1 MVDPHG
7 DFNKTIEWITANQDP
22 KLVCHPIVSIVNDM
36 VWSRVAFRTF
46 LYGKAWFLFT
56 LVVFISS
63 QSVMNHLKGTGGS
76 GSGSSSG
83 SAAHRLLASPDS
95 NSTVVSDEHTTD
107 LPFEIRC
114 AIFVCRCFIYL
125 CSMGQWVVFHAKYSM
140 KDFRNKAVIRYG
152 RCAIPEYLCAWQ
164 GWSSLLLTLFLFLML
179 CMEPILHC
187 LENNDG
193 YLFTEH
199 CKAGEAV
206 LFPYSMMSTC
216 AMLLYFLL
224 LSDMSVFSTRVS
236 AFALICTRVVSEV
249 ALFLFGLTF
258 FVVAFACAISALE
271 QDDPDF
277 AGIPKSALQ
286 LYKISLGMFSGDH
299 YDMLMDYPALM
310 FVVFIYV
317 VTTVIFM
324 LNLLIAQLNC
334 SYQATYQDM
343 LGFARLNR
351 GKIVTETMPSVSKQ
365 RWERF
370 VEVLKLNEPVEFGE
384 GDIGLSGGIQ
394 VWEPASANITT
405 IDMIR
410 RFGGS
415 TSPAAQWP
423 EEENAGD
430 DEEDRFDR
438 MEKLIEKAMK
448 RMSSKGGKKGS
459 AQGSSMGQSSS
470 DQGGSSINEGDE

>member
-1 MVDPHG
+1 
-7 DFNKTIEWITANQDP
+7 
-22 KLVCHPIVSIVNDM
+22 
-36 VWSRVAFRTF
+36 
-46 LYGKAWFLFT
+46 
-56 LVVFISS
+56 
-63 QSVMNHLKGTGGS
+63 
-76 GSGSSSG
+76 
-83 SAAHRLLASPDS
+83 
-95 NSTVVSDEHTTD
+95 
-107 LPFEIRC
+107 
-114 AIFVCRCFIYL
+114 
-125 CSMGQWVVFHAKYSM
+125 MGQWIVFHAKYSM
-140 KDFRNKAVIRYG
+140 KDFRNKAVVRYG
-152 RCAIPEYLCAWQ
+152 WCPVPEYLCTWQ
-164 GWSSLLLTLFLFLML
+164 GSSSLLLTLFLFLML
-179 CMEPILHC
+179 SLEPILHC

-193 YLFTEH
+193 YIFTEH
-199 CKAGEAV
+199 CKDGEDV
-206 LFPYSMMSTC
+206 LFPYSVMSTC

-224 LSDMSVFSTRVS
+224 LSDLSVFSTRVS
-236 AFALICTRVVSEV
+236 AFALVCTRVVMEV
-249 ALFLFGLTF
+249 VLYLFGLTF

-286 LYKISLGMFSGDH
+286 LYKISLGMFSGAH

-310 FVVFIYV
+310 FAVFIYV

-351 GKIVTETMPSVSKQ
+351 GKILMETMPSVSKK
-365 RWERF
+365 RMELF
-370 VEVLKLNEPVEFGE
+370 KDTLKLDDRVEFGE
-384 GDIGLSGGIQ
+384 GDIGLSGGVQ
-394 VWEPASANITT
+394 VWELASANITT

-423 EEENAGD
+423 EEENGD

-448 RMSSKGGKKGS
+448 RMSSGSKGSKKGGT
-459 AQGSSMGQSSS
+459 QGSSMGQSSS
-470 DQGGSSINEGDE
+470 DQGGDSSVHESVEE